1 MAELKGAIN
10 KTGSAGNLMK
20 SLPSLPSKKGYNDFV
35 IGRTIGTGSF
45 GRVHM
50 VKDKV
55 TNQYYAMKALI
66 KSEVIQNSQVEHTI
80 NEKKILSLI
89 DHPFVVKLVT
99 TFQDSKHLF
108 FVLEY
113 IQGGELF
120 TYLRKCGVRLRVSYH
135 SHFLTTLLVFMQLK
149 YVLPLNTCIQKILY
163 IEI

>member
-1 MAELKGAIN
+1 MAELKGAN
-10 KTGSAGNLMK
+10 KSGSSGDLLK
-20 SLPSLPSKKGYNDFV
+20 SLPSVPKKLGLNDFV
-35 IGRTIGTGSF
+35 VGRTIGTGSF

-66 KSEVIQNSQVEHTI
+66 KAEVVQNRQVEHTI
-80 NEKKILSLI
+80 NEKKILALL
-89 DHPFVVKLVT
+89 DHPFVVKLIT

-120 TYLRKCGVRLRVSYH
+120 TYLRKCGVRFYFHLFNAINV
-135 SHFLTTLLVFMQLK
+135 
-149 YVLPLNTCIQKILY
+149 
-163 IEI
+163 